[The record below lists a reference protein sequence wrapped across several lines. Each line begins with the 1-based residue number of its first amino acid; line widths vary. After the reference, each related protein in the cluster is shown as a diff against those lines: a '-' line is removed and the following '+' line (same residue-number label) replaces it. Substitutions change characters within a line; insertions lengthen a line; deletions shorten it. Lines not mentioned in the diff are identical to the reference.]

1 MGQGMGRGDRPFDD
15 AQDRPVALM
24 KREFCKP

>member
-15 AQDRPVALM
+15 AQERLVALM
-24 KREFCKP
+24 KRDFYEP